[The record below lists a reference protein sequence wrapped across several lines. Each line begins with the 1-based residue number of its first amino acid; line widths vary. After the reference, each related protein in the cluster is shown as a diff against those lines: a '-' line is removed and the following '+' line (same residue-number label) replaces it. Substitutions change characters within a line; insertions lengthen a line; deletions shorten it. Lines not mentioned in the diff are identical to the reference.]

1 MKLRPR
7 LRAYLL
13 HPERPVPAASLC
25 LERLILCPV
34 PRSFAAYFFLRMAT
48 SSRKKSAVPALVIN
62 PEPTVTPEPE
72 PAPAPRKVA
81 KARKAAAPKPNA
93 PAPAAPDAS
102 RTGATATD
110 NRPTAEAGSPTE
122 APADRLNQ
130 IFEGLKQKST
140 AKQAIY
146 RNTQAAFDC
155 LRLVSQE
162 LVVELSRKLT
172 PLDSSVVIEYRSIN
186 DMEFHIRFS
195 GDLLV
200 FVMHS
205 NIVTFPDDY
214 GPMSSKYVEVDF
226 RRRFFGHIMAYNFMA
241 DSIKYQRLNDPGYLV
256 GRLLVNIDNHYFL
269 EGVQQL
275 ELPDN
280 DMSDNRITPE
290 TMRLFVESAMIAAVN
305 NDLIAPPLPEIQKI
319 SVKQKLE
326 NQQVSRGSKV
336 GFSFSNEQVF

>member
-1 MKLRPR
+1 
-7 LRAYLL
+7 
-13 HPERPVPAASLC
+13 
-25 LERLILCPV
+25 
-34 PRSFAAYFFLRMAT
+34 MA
-48 SSRKKSAVPALVIN
+48 KS
-62 PEPTVTPEPE
+62 TTQRGTEPE
-72 PAPAPRKVA
+72 LFAPAETAATPAPEQPAPAKKKAKTA
-81 KARKAAAPKPNA
+81 KAAKLAAT
-93 PAPAAPDAS
+93 AARVPSEAGHS
-102 RTGATATD
+102 GATAT
-110 NRPTAEAGSPTE
+110 NNQPTAEAGSPTE
-122 APADRLNQ
+122 APADRLDQ
-130 IFEGLKQKST
+130 IFEGLKQKSV

-186 DMEFHIRFS
+186 DMEFHIKFS

-205 NIVTFPDDY
+205 NVVTFPDDY
-214 GPMSSKYVEVDF
+214 GPMPSAYVNADF

-241 DSIKYQRLNDPGYLV
+241 DSIKYQRMNDPGYLV
-256 GRLLVNIDNHYFL
+256 GRLLVNIENHYYL

-280 DMSDNRITPE
+280 DMSDNIIRPDA
-290 TMRLFVESAMIAAVN
+290 MRLFVESAMIAAVN
-305 NDLIAPPLPEIQKI
+305 NDLIAPLLPEIQKI
-319 SVKQKLE
+319 SVKQKVE

-336 GFSFSNEQVF
+336 GFSFSHQQVHEG

>member
-1 MKLRPR
+1 
-7 LRAYLL
+7 
-13 HPERPVPAASLC
+13 
-25 LERLILCPV
+25 
-34 PRSFAAYFFLRMAT
+34 MAK
-48 SSRKKSAVPALVIN
+48 SPSKKSAEPELFTTIETADSPPPPAH
-62 PEPTVTPEPE
+62 PEPVT
-72 PAPAPRKVA
+72 APGKAAKPR
-81 KARKAAAPKPNA
+81 RKAKQ
-93 PAPAAPDAS
+93 PAAADPTPATSADPTSAHS
-102 RTGATATD
+102 GATATD

-130 IFEGLKQKST
+130 ILEGLKQKST

-200 FVMHS
+200 FVLHS

-214 GPMSSKYVEVDF
+214 GPMTSKYVEADF

-256 GRLLVNIDNHYFL
+256 GRLLVNINNHYYL

-275 ELPDN
+275 ELPNN
-280 DMSDNRITPE
+280 DMSDNAITPE
-290 TMRLFVESAMIAAVN
+290 MMKLFVESAMIAAVN

-336 GFSFSNEQVF
+336 GFSFSAQQVV

>member
-1 MKLRPR
+1 MAKSPNKINAEPELFAPIETIPAID
-7 LRAYLL
+7 LVAAPGPAKNKTKAGRA
-13 HPERPVPAASLC
+13 P
-25 LERLILCPV
+25 
-34 PRSFAAYFFLRMAT
+34 
-48 SSRKKSAVPALVIN
+48 KSAK
-62 PEPTVTPEPE
+62 T
-72 PAPAPRKVA
+72 K
-81 KARKAAAPKPNA
+81 
-93 PAPAAPDAS
+93 AS
-102 RTGATATD
+102 RPEIPEATVDTGHSGATATND
-110 NRPTAEAGSPTE
+110 VPTAEAGSPAAT
-122 APADRLNQ
+122 PADRLDQ
-130 IFEGLKQKST
+130 IFDGLKQKST

-146 RNTQAAFDC
+146 RNTQEAFDC
-155 LRLVSQE
+155 LRLASQE

-172 PLDSSVVIEYRSIN
+172 PLDSSVVIDYRPIN
-186 DMEFHIRFS
+186 EMEFHIRFS

-214 GPMSSKYVEVDF
+214 GPMPSAYVSEDF

-256 GRLLVNIDNHYFL
+256 GRLLININNHYYL

-280 DMSDNRITPE
+280 DMSDNLITPNM
-290 TMRLFVESAMIAAVN
+290 MRIFVESAMIAAVN

-319 SVKQKLE
+319 NVKQKLE

-336 GFSFSNEQVF
+336 GFSFSHQQAF

>member
-1 MKLRPR
+1 
-7 LRAYLL
+7 
-13 HPERPVPAASLC
+13 
-25 LERLILCPV
+25 
-34 PRSFAAYFFLRMAT
+34 MAKT
-48 SSRKKSAVPALVIN
+48 ARKKPVAAPEAEPDAPEAKLV
-62 PEPTVTPEPE
+62 E
-72 PAPAPRKVA
+72 A
-81 KARKAAAPKPNA
+81 KPARKAAAKKPKPEGA
-93 PAPAAPDAS
+93 PVAATTH
-102 RTGATATD
+102 TGATAT
-110 NRPTAEAGSPTE
+110 NNQPTAQAGSPVE
-122 APADRLNQ
+122 APPDRLDQ

-146 RNTQAAFDC
+146 RNTLAAFDC
-155 LRLVSQE
+155 LRHVSQE

-172 PLDSSVVIEYRSIN
+172 PLDSSVVIEYRPIN

-205 NIVTFPDDY
+205 NIVTFPDEY
-214 GPMSSKYVEVDF
+214 GPMPTKYVEADF

-241 DSIKYQRLNDPGYLV
+241 DSIKYQRLSDPGYLV
-256 GRLLVNIDNHYFL
+256 GRLLVNIENHYFL

-280 DMSDNRITPE
+280 DMSDNVVSDE
-290 TMRLFVESAMIAAVN
+290 AMKLFVESAMIAAVN

-336 GFSFSNEQVF
+336 GFSFSNEQRPHYDFWG

>member
-1 MKLRPR
+1 MAKSPTKKSVDPELFTTDTPPLPAELPPPVPPR
-7 LRAYLL
+7 KKA
-13 HPERPVPAASLC
+13 PRPVRAKKTAA
-25 LERLILCPV
+25 
-34 PRSFAAYFFLRMAT
+34 AANLATVAT
-48 SSRKKSAVPALVIN
+48 SEI
-62 PEPTVTPEPE
+62 
-72 PAPAPRKVA
+72 
-81 KARKAAAPKPNA
+81 AR
-93 PAPAAPDAS
+93 S
-102 RTGATATD
+102 GATSTD
-110 NRPTAEAGSPTE
+110 NRPTAAAGSPIQ

-130 IFEGLKQKST
+130 IFDGLQQKST

-146 RNTQAAFDC
+146 RNALAAFDC

-162 LVVELSRKLT
+162 LVVELIRKLT

-195 GDLLV
+195 GDLLI

-205 NIVTFPDDY
+205 NVVTFPDEY
-214 GPMSSKYVEVDF
+214 GPMPSPYVAGDF

-256 GRLLVNIDNHYFL
+256 GRLLVNIDNNYFL

-275 ELPDN
+275 ELPAN
-280 DMSDNRITPE
+280 DMSDNAVTPE
-290 TMRLFVESAMIAAVN
+290 AMRLFVESAMIAAVN
-305 NDLIAPPLPEIQKI
+305 NDLIAPALPEIQKI

-336 GFSFSNEQVF
+336 GFSFLNEQVI

>member
-1 MKLRPR
+1 MAKSPSKQP
-7 LRAYLL
+7 AA
-13 HPERPVPAASLC
+13 PELFTTTETAGLPSAPSPSKPVPA
-25 LERLILCPV
+25 P
-34 PRSFAAYFFLRMAT
+34 
-48 SSRKKSAVPALVIN
+48 K
-62 PEPTVTPEPE
+62 
-72 PAPAPRKVA
+72 
-81 KARKAAAPKPNA
+81 KAAKSRGKAPKPA
-93 PAPAAPDAS
+93 ADDAASVAAEAAPTHS
-102 RTGATATD
+102 GATATN

-130 IFEGLKQKST
+130 IFDGLKQKST

>member
-1 MKLRPR
+1 
-7 LRAYLL
+7 
-13 HPERPVPAASLC
+13 
-25 LERLILCPV
+25 
-34 PRSFAAYFFLRMAT
+34 MAK
-48 SSRKKSAVPALVIN
+48 SSPKKSVAYEPLIN
-62 PEPTVTPEPE
+62 PKPTAKPE
-72 PAPAPRKVA
+72 PAPAR
-81 KARKAAAPKPNA
+81 RKAAKAPKAAANPSA
-93 PAPAAPDAS
+93 PTPAAPETGH
-102 RTGATATD
+102 TGATAT
-110 NRPTAEAGSPTE
+110 NNYPTAAAGSPTE

-162 LVVELSRKLT
+162 LVLELSRKLT

-214 GPMSSKYVEVDF
+214 GPMPSKYVEADF

-256 GRLLVNIDNHYFL
+256 GRLLVNINNHYFL

-280 DMSDNRITPE
+280 DMSDNPVTPE
-290 TMRLFVESAMIAAVN
+290 SMRLFVESAMIAAVN

-336 GFSFSNEQVF
+336 GFSFSAQQAF

>member
-1 MKLRPR
+1 MAKSSIKKN
-7 LRAYLL
+7 AK
-13 HPERPVPAASLC
+13 PELFTAEPATAPATALPVAPARKKAAKAAKAVEPGPAAS
-25 LERLILCPV
+25 P
-34 PRSFAAYFFLRMAT
+34 S
-48 SSRKKSAVPALVIN
+48 
-62 PEPTVTPEPE
+62 
-72 PAPAPRKVA
+72 
-81 KARKAAAPKPNA
+81 
-93 PAPAAPDAS
+93 
-102 RTGATATD
+102 GATATD
-110 NRPTAEAGSPTE
+110 NRPTAQAGSPMA
-122 APADRLNQ
+122 APADRLDQ
-130 IFEGLKQKST
+130 IFDGLKQKSA

-162 LVVELSRKLT
+162 LVLELTRKLT
-172 PLDSSVVIEYRSIN
+172 PLDSSVLIEYRPIN
-186 DMEFHIRFS
+186 EMEFHIRFS

-200 FVMHS
+200 FIMHS

-214 GPMSSKYVEVDF
+214 GPMPSKYVEADF

-280 DMSDNRITPE
+280 DMSDNPVTPE
-290 TMRLFVESAMIAAVN
+290 NMRLFVESAMIAAVN

-336 GFSFSNEQVF
+336 GFSFSSEQVL

>member
-1 MKLRPR
+1 MAKPTKKPVDPALFTTDVPPVPAELPAAVPPRKKPARPARPR
-7 LRAYLL
+7 KTAAA
-13 HPERPVPAASLC
+13 PEPVPAA
-25 LERLILCPV
+25 
-34 PRSFAAYFFLRMAT
+34 A
-48 SSRKKSAVPALVIN
+48 
-62 PEPTVTPEPE
+62 PE
-72 PAPAPRKVA
+72 K
-81 KARKAAAPKPNA
+81 NH
-93 PAPAAPDAS
+93 S
-102 RTGATATD
+102 GATATD
-110 NRPTAEAGSPTE
+110 NLPAAEAGSPTE

-130 IFEGLKQKST
+130 IFEGLQQKSS

-186 DMEFHIRFS
+186 DLEFHIRFS

-214 GPMSSKYVEVDF
+214 GPMTSKYVEADF

-256 GRLLVNIDNHYFL
+256 GRLLININNHYYL

-275 ELPDN
+275 ELPEN
-280 DMSDNRITPE
+280 DMSDNPITPE
-290 TMRLFVESAMIAAVN
+290 MMKLFVESAMIAAVN
-305 NDLIAPPLPEIQKI
+305 NDLIAPLLPEIKRI

-336 GFSFSNEQVF
+336 GFSFSAQQMF